1 MSLVRPITRADIKG
15 PVVYAGMRDDYRR
28 HIIALKKSR
37 RVIIGDKV
45 SIVFDNRHTLT
56 MQIEEILHHE
66 KLTREDQ
73 IRDEIEQTNT
83 LMPTEDSLA
92 ATLFIETPQ
101 GADAHALLN
110 QLVGLD
116 EHVVLHLGDHAI
128 RATYEPGRST
138 TEKISAVQ
146 YLRFALTPAAK
157 TALVTAGTPVVVEI
171 DHPAYLHTVTAGD
184 AIRASLAA
192 DYTGE
197 S

>member
-1 MSLVRPITRADIKG
+1 V
-15 PVVYAGMRDDYRR
+15 
-28 HIIALKKSR
+28 
-37 RVIIGDKV
+37 GDKV

-73 IRDEIEQTNT
+73 IRDEIEQTNA
-83 LMPTEDSLA
+83 LMPTDDSLA

-101 GADAHALLN
+101 GADAYALLN
-110 QLVGLD
+110 DLVGLD
-116 EHVVLHLGDHAI
+116 ERVVLHIGDHAV
-128 RATYEPGRST
+128 RGTYESGRST
-138 TEKISAVQ
+138 AEKISAVQ
-146 YLRFALTPAAK
+146 YLRFAMTPEIKAALK
-157 TALVTAGTPVVVEI
+157 TAGTPVEIEI
-171 DHPAYLHTVTAGD
+171 DHPAYPHRVAAGD